1 MLWTPSKGALLYE
14 HTHGNSG
21 TSGPGVLVSTA
32 SGSSSTKGT
41 AVELIAS
48 TAFDAYLVHVIVSE
62 YGASATT
69 SRLCVDLLIGAAT
82 EEVLIADMLCGFTGS
97 LTADQASSVSYLFP
111 LYIPSGSRLAA
122 RCAGDRTGI
131 NCRVSVQLYGG
142 AGYPP
147 FPVGQRVRTYG
158 IGTVPNGTDLTPGAS
173 GAEGSWTQITA
184 STTEDLIAIIPSAQ
198 PPTGDTTLTTSLFRG
213 DIGVGAATEEVIA
226 GGGREQSFL
235 WRLTSVE
242 IAHGLINPMP
252 LFADIPSG
260 SRLSARL
267 SRTSAADTTATW
279 NMALHCVSA

>member
-14 HTHGNSG
+14 HTHGESG
-21 TSGPGVLVSTA
+21 TAGPGVLVSTGA
-32 SGSSSTKGT
+32 TAATKGT
-41 AVELIAS
+41 PVQLIAS

-69 SRLCVDLLIGAAT
+69 SRLAVDLLIGAST
-82 EEVLIADMLCGFTGS
+82 EEVLVPNMLCGFAGS
-97 LTADQASSVSYLFP
+97 LTADQASAMNYVFP
-111 LYIPSGSRLAA
+111 LYIPAGSRLAA
-122 RCAGDRTGI
+122 RAAGDRVST

-147 FPVGQRVRTYG
+147 FPVGQRVVTYG
-158 IGTVPNGTDLTPGAS
+158 VATVPNGTNVTPGAS
-173 GAEGSWTQITA
+173 GAEGAWTQITS
-184 STTEDLIAIIPSAQ
+184 STTEDCIAIVPSAQ

-213 DIGVGAATEEVIA
+213 DVGVGAATEEIIA

-242 IAHGLINPMP
+242 IAHGLINPLP
-252 LFADIPSG
+252 LFCDIPSG
-260 SRLSARL
+260 SRLTTRL
-267 SRTSAADTTATW
+267 SRTGAADTVATW

>member
-14 HTHGNSG
+14 HTHGTSG

-32 SGSSSTKGT
+32 SGASTKGT
-41 AVELIAS
+41 PVELIAS
-48 TAFDAYLVHVIVSE
+48 TAFDSYLVHVIVSE
-62 YGASATT
+62 YGASATS
-69 SRLCVDLLIGAAT
+69 SRLAVDLLIGAST

-97 LTADQASSVSYLFP
+97 LTADQPAAMNYLFP
-111 LYIPSGSRLAA
+111 LYIPAGSRLAA
-122 RCAGDRTGI
+122 RVAGDRVST

-158 IGTVPNGTDLTPGAS
+158 ITTVPGGTNVTPGAS
-173 GAEGSWTQITA
+173 GAEGAWTQITA

-198 PPTGDTTLTTSLFRG
+198 PPTADTSLTTALFRG
-213 DIGVGAATEEVIA
+213 DVGVGAATEEVIA

-235 WRLTSVE
+235 WRLTNVE
-242 IAHGLINPMP
+242 FAHGLLNPLP

-260 SRLSARL
+260 SRLTARL
-267 SRTSAADTTATW
+267 SRTSLADTAVAW

>member
-14 HTHGNSG
+14 HTHGSSG
-21 TSGPGVLVSTA
+21 TAGPGVQVSPGGTA
-32 SGSSSTKGT
+32 ATKGT
-41 AVELIAS
+41 PVELISS

-69 SRLCVDLLIGAAT
+69 SRLAVDLLIGAST
-82 EEVLIADMLCGFTGS
+82 EEVLIPNMLCGFAGS
-97 LTADQASSVSYLFP
+97 LTADQASAMNYVFP
-111 LYIPSGSRLAA
+111 LYIPAGSRLAA
-122 RCAGDRTGI
+122 RVAGDRTGT

-147 FPVGQRVRTYG
+147 FPVGQRVVTYG
-158 IGTVPNGTDLTPGAS
+158 VTTVPGGTDVTPGAS
-173 GAEGSWTQITA
+173 GAEGAWTQITS
-184 STTEDLIAIIPSAQ
+184 STTEDCIAIIPSAQ

-213 DIGVGAATEEVIA
+213 DVGVGAATEEIIA

-242 IAHGLINPMP
+242 IAHGLINPLP

-267 SRTSAADTTATW
+267 SRTSAADTVATW